1 MSFTFSAE
9 FPVPCTGLA
18 GGLVSTEAATGPK
31 LEPSGLTPGHT
42 VQGSPFTWNR
52 VVTLASAS
60 LSLPRL
66 LFLPGIPSVDI
77 SYLCSWNVFSPSL
90 PIIFW

>member
-60 LSLPRL
+60 LSLC
-66 LFLPGIPSVDI
+66 PGF
-77 SYLCSWNVFSPSL
+77 FSSQVYPVL
-90 PIIFW
+90 T